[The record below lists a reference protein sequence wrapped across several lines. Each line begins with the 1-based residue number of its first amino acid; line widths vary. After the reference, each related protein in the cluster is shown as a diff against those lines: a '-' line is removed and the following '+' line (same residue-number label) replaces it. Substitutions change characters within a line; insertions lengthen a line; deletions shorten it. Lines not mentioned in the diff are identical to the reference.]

1 MKTVTILR
9 FLTFLGSA
17 LTTIAALDLTGIANL
32 LDEEKAQYLLI
43 TGPASLALKELV
55 VVLGDLFDD
64 GKPNKSFK
72 VGLWCAAMACLCVP
86 ILSSCSALPA
96 SALPAS
102 AEVITKDGSLIMQPD
117 GRVIITVEPRNT
129 K

>member
-43 TGPASLALKELV
+43 TGPAALALKELV

-72 VGLWCAAMACLCVP
+72 VGLWCAAMACICVP

-96 SALPAS
+96 SA
-102 AEVITKDGSLIMQPD
+102 EVITKDGELIMQPD

>member
-43 TGPASLALKELV
+43 TGPAALALKELV

-72 VGLWCAAMACLCVP
+72 VGLWCAAMACICVP

-96 SALPAS
+96 SA
-102 AEVITKDGSLIMQPD
+102 EVITKDGAIIMQPD

>member
-43 TGPASLALKELV
+43 TGPAALALKELV

-72 VGLWCAAMACLCVP
+72 VGLWCVAMACICVP
-86 ILSSCSALPA
+86 ILSSC

-117 GRVIITVEPRNT
+117 GRVIITVEPRNA

>member
-9 FLTFLGSA
+9 FLTFVGSG
-17 LTTIAALDLTGIANL
+17 LSTLAALDLTGVASL
-32 LDEEKAQYLLI
+32 LDPVMAKYLLAA
-43 TGPASLALKELV
+43 GPAALAVKELV

-72 VGLWCAAMACLCVP
+72 IGLFCFAMALLTVP
-86 ILSSCSALPA
+86 FLASCTTPPA
-96 SALPAS
+96 VSGEFISKEGKLT
-102 AEVITKDGSLIMQPD
+102 VHPD
-117 GRVIITVEPRNT
+117 GRFEIIVEPRSG

>member
-32 LDEEKAQYLLI
+32 LDEDKAQYLLI
-43 TGPASLALKELV
+43 TGPAALALKELV

-72 VGLWCAAMACLCVP
+72 VGLWCAAMACICVP
-86 ILSSCSALPA
+86 ILSSCSV
-96 SALPAS
+96 LPAS
-102 AEVITKDGSLIMQPD
+102 AEVITKDGAIIMQPD
-117 GRVIITVEPRNT
+117 GRVIITVEPRNA

>member
-32 LDEEKAQYLLI
+32 LDVEKAQYLLI
-43 TGPASLALKELV
+43 TGPAALALKELV

-72 VGLWCAAMACLCVP
+72 VGLWCAAMACICVP

-96 SALPAS
+96 SA
-102 AEVITKDGSLIMQPD
+102 EVITKDGAIIMQPD
-117 GRVIITVEPRNT
+117 DRVIITVEPRNT

>member
-32 LDEEKAQYLLI
+32 LDEEKAQSLLI
-43 TGPASLALKELV
+43 TGPAALALKELV

-72 VGLWCAAMACLCVP
+72 VGLWCAAMACICVP

-96 SALPAS
+96 SA
-102 AEVITKDGSLIMQPD
+102 EVITKDGALIMQPD
-117 GRVIITVEPRNT
+117 GRVIITVEPRNA

>member
-1 MKTVTILR
+1 MKTLTILR

-43 TGPASLALKELV
+43 TGPAALALKELV

-72 VGLWCAAMACLCVP
+72 VGLWCAAMACICVP
-86 ILSSCSALPA
+86 IISSC

-102 AEVITKDGSLIMQPD
+102 AEVITKDGAIIMQPD

>member
-43 TGPASLALKELV
+43 TGPAALALKELV

-72 VGLWCAAMACLCVP
+72 VGLWCAAMACICVP
-86 ILSSCSALPA
+86 ILSSCSTVPT
-96 SALPAS
+96 S
-102 AEVITKDGSLIMQPD
+102 AEVITKDGTLIMQPD
-117 GRVIITVEPRNT
+117 GRVIITVEPLNA

>member
-43 TGPASLALKELV
+43 TGPAALALKELV

-72 VGLWCAAMACLCVP
+72 VGLWCAAMACICVP

-96 SALPAS
+96 SA
-102 AEVITKDGSLIMQPD
+102 EVITKDGAIIMQPD
-117 GRVIITVEPRNT
+117 GRVIITVEPRNA

>member
-43 TGPASLALKELV
+43 TGPAALALKELV

-72 VGLWCAAMACLCVP
+72 VGLWCAAMACICVP

-96 SALPAS
+96 SA
-102 AEVITKDGSLIMQPD
+102 EVITKDGALIMQPD
-117 GRVIITVEPRNT
+117 GRVIITVEPRNA

>member
-43 TGPASLALKELV
+43 TGPAALALKELV

-72 VGLWCAAMACLCVP
+72 VGLWCAAMACICVP
-86 ILSSCSALPA
+86 IISSC

-102 AEVITKDGSLIMQPD
+102 AEVITKDGALIMQPD

>member
-32 LDEEKAQYLLI
+32 LDEDKAQYLLI
-43 TGPASLALKELV
+43 TGPAALALKELV

-72 VGLWCAAMACLCVP
+72 VGLWCAVMACICVP

-96 SALPAS
+96 SA
-102 AEVITKDGSLIMQPD
+102 EVITKDGAIIMQPD